1 MTAYSYDIII
11 IGGIVMRCGTKR
23 YIVRAILDDEETEE
37 VVPAR
42 SPADARKV
50 YRAKYGRD
58 TEILQ
63 VREM

>member
-1 MTAYSYDIII
+1 
-11 IGGIVMRCGTKR
+11 MRCGTKR